1 MSHKAFM
8 HQSTWLITKNDKEL
22 DQAPPLLVKK
32 TLLKYY
38 LLTVIYNSS
47 NVHKKVLQRA
57 WQLWIKDH
65 RRIVPSKEQTI
76 GQKLKE
82 HPDGSLSQ
90 HTCVHEID
98 KFEGGLPKSSMIYRD
113 SWLNQRPRDKKNPT
127 KVCLVSKRL
136 EGHSSNAWLVY
147 HLTKVEQ
154 WTPNGLRENRSQ
166 SEQDNN
172 LWVWV
177 FM

>member
-1 MSHKAFM
+1 M
-8 HQSTWLITKNDKEL
+8 TRNLTRP
-22 DQAPPLLVKK
+22 PPLLVKK

-38 LLTVIYNSS
+38 LLTVIHNSS

-65 RRIVPSKEQTI
+65 RSIVPSKEQTI

-147 HLTKVEQ
+147 HLTEVEQ